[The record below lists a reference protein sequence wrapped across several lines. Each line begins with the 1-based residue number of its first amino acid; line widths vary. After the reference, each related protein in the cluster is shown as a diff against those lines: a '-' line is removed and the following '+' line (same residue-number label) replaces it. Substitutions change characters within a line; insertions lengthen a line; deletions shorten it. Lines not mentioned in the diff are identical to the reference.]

1 MSTDYPNPEDLRAL
15 ARALPSPAP
24 GRAQVAKVR
33 ERVLAQATIARRRD
47 RLRSGAFVGLAL
59 AAGAVLAIGL
69 RGPSVE
75 GPVARYHGTITA
87 WSGARFTRA
96 SAAPDELVVL
106 QTGTIHVEVSRLSQ
120 GERFRVRA
128 GDGEVEVRGTAF
140 DVTVDDGHMERVAV
154 EHGRVEVRRPGAAGA
169 VLGAGQHWTMAQR
182 EGAVGMPPDD
192 APPAAAPPAAVAP
205 TRRKSGVA
213 RAPEPVPEPAHE
225 PDVASRL
232 IVPPPSPSM
241 VVPPRAT
248 APNDSPRAVDTTRVP
263 ASSEHDEERRERRD
277 ERRER
282 YDQRRLR

>member
-1 MSTDYPNPEDLRAL
+1 MSTDCPNPEDLRAL
-15 ARALPSPAP
+15 ARSLPSPAP

-33 ERVLAQATIARRRD
+33 ERVLAQAAIARRRD
-47 RLRSGAFVGLAL
+47 RLRSGAFAGLAL

-69 RGPSVE
+69 RGPSAE
-75 GPVARYHGTITA
+75 APVVRYHGTITA
-87 WSGARFTRA
+87 PPSARFTRV

-106 QTGTIHVEVSRLSQ
+106 EAGTIHLEVSPLGQ

-140 DVTVDDGHMERVAV
+140 DVTVDGGHMERVLV
-154 EHGRVEVRRPGAAGA
+154 QHGRVEVRRPGAAGA
-169 VLGAGQHWTMAQR
+169 VLGAGQHWA
-182 EGAVGMPPDD
+182 AVAAVVEVPHDD
-192 APPAAAPPAAVAP
+192 VPPAAPPPAATTPV
-205 TRRKSGVA
+205 RRKSGGT

-232 IVPPPSPSM
+232 IVPSPAPSV

-248 APNDSPRAVDTTRVP
+248 VPNDSPRAADTARVP